1 MNEAIQQEDHEEIDW
16 FAILQVMADNLRLL
30 VLAPLTAGL
39 LALAYTYTQPH
50 IYTAMTTFFPPQ
62 QQQSAATMML
72 QSMGALAGISGG
84 SIGGAT
90 NPGEKYVTFLRS
102 ARISDFVIERLKLQ
116 ERYEVEN
123 IEDARKKLADSLTIM
138 NRKDGLIAVAVDET
152 DPQFAATLANTMV
165 AALGTVLNNFAFTE
179 AQQRRVFFERQLEET
194 KEKLAKS
201 ERALKASG
209 VSGSTYKIAPF
220 SAVEQ
225 GAKLNAAVAAQEIK
239 LASMRGY
246 LMESAPEF
254 KQAMLELSAL
264 RSQLSGLGNEERASK
279 GGDSDYISK
288 YRSYKYYE
296 TMFELFAKQYEI
308 ARLDESKEGAT
319 IQVLDV
325 AKPPARRSSAK
336 RAQIATVTAVGVGIL
351 LLIFV
356 FLRETFN
363 KALRNPQT
371 ASRLRGLRAAVQQSA
386 KK

>member
-1 MNEAIQQEDHEEIDW
+1 MNEAIQQEDNEEIDW

-50 IYTAMTTFFPPQ
+50 TYTAMTTFFPPQ

-84 SIGGAT
+84 SIGGAA

-116 ERYEVEN
+116 ERYKVEN
-123 IEDARKKLADSLTIM
+123 IEDARKKLADRLTIT
-138 NRKDGLIAVAVDET
+138 NRKDGLIAVTVDET

-165 AALGTVLNNFAFTE
+165 AALGSALNNFAVTE
-179 AQQRRVFFERQLEET
+179 AQQRRMFFERQLEET
-194 KEKLAKS
+194 KENLGKA

-246 LMESAPEF
+246 VMESAPEF

-264 RSQLSGLGNEERASK
+264 RSQLSGLGNEERSSK

-308 ARLDESKEGAT
+308 ARLDESREGAT
-319 IQVLDV
+319 IQVLDA
-325 AKPPARRSSAK
+325 AKPPTKRSSAK
-336 RAQIATVTAVGVGIL
+336 RGQIALVTAVGVGIL

-356 FLRETFN
+356 FMRAKLN
-363 KALRNPQT
+363 KFATNPY
-371 ASRLRGLRAAVQQSA
+371 AVARFDGLRAAVRRA
-386 KK
+386 FDK

>member
-50 IYTAMTTFFPPQ
+50 TYTAMTTFFPPQ

-72 QSMGALAGISGG
+72 QSMGGLAGISGG
-84 SIGGAT
+84 SIGGAV
-90 NPGEKYVTFLRS
+90 NPGEKYVSFLRS
-102 ARISDFVIERLKLQ
+102 ERVSDVVIESLKLQ

-123 IEDARKKLADSLTIM
+123 IEDARKRLAGKVNVM
-138 NRKDGLIAVAVDET
+138 NRKDGLIAVTVDEA
-152 DPQFAATLANTMV
+152 DPQFAATLANTLV
-165 AALGTVLNNFAFTE
+165 AALGTVLNNFALTE
-179 AQQRRVFFERQLEET
+179 AQQRRMFFERHLEEA
-194 KEKLAKS
+194 KENLAKA
-201 ERALKASG
+201 ERALKVSG
-209 VSGSTYKIAPF
+209 VSGNTYKIAPS

-225 GAKLNAAVAAQEIK
+225 GTKLNAAISAQEIK

-264 RSQLSGLGNEERASK
+264 RSQLSGLGNEERSSK
-279 GGDSDYISK
+279 EGGGDYISK
-288 YRSYKYYE
+288 FRSYKYYE
-296 TMFELFAKQYEI
+296 TLFEIYTKQYEI
-308 ARLDESKEGAT
+308 ARLDESREGAT

-336 RAQIATVTAVGVGIL
+336 RTQIASVTAVGTGIL

-356 FLRETFN
+356 FLREAVN
-363 KALRNPQT
+363 KASRNPQT
-371 ASRLRGLRAAVQQSA
+371 AFRLQGLRVAFRQAFN
-386 KK
+386 K